1 MKGREAALSHLDTK
15 TTKAL
20 GKLRCRVRLGVFV
33 VLVVF
38 VSLVVIVLKRLS
50 LCCRGGS

>member
-1 MKGREAALSHLDTK
+1 MKGREAALSYLDTK

-33 VLVVF
+33 IF
-38 VSLVVIVLKRLS
+38 VSLAVIVLKRLS
-50 LCCRGGS
+50 LRCRGGS